1 MCSHAALLYILRGL
15 GGRRRDKKWDREDVR
30 TSTCYNLKPPKRLR
44 TARIRLVYRD
54 VCGGLL

>member
-1 MCSHAALLYILRGL
+1 MQRCSILRGL
-15 GGRRRDKKWDREDVR
+15 GGGRRRDNKWDREDVR